1 MPLGTSSAFAICNIP
16 NLYTNFR
23 CNFFDKNEIE
33 PPYMVALLL
42 CALWILNDAVKYVPN
57 DVRTSVHINFAI
69 IMQIA
74 TTTPFIAAPVNNQD
88 KINPQQ

>member
-42 CALWILNDAVKYVPN
+42 CDRVSLFSEIQELLQYSNLFADEYYTFLKRENCKLNL
-57 DVRTSVHINFAI
+57 
-69 IMQIA
+69 QI
-74 TTTPFIAAPVNNQD
+74 F
-88 KINPQQ
+88 

>member
-42 CALWILNDAVKYVPN
+42 CAIKTMCHP
-57 DVRTSVHINFAI
+57 DVLIEVREE
-69 IMQIA
+69 M
-74 TTTPFIAAPVNNQD
+74 
-88 KINPQQ
+88 